1 MDKKNGQKGK
11 FKSKGVN
18 FLKCSPAGPKS
29 MTEFLAHPEEM
40 DTLDHR
46 SNMANTKRHN
56 GTPAQKHPFRPSG
69 QPQVPDDSRSVT
81 NQIEDQD
88 PNEIARIHVHIR
100 KDLADKLVEAVFN
113 RKRDRSYQR
122 KDATQR
128 VIIEQALE
136 KWFENHPV

>member
-29 MTEFLAHPEEM
+29 MAEFLAHPEEM
-40 DTLDHR
+40 DRLDNSR
-46 SNMANTKRHN
+46 SIANVHRHN
-56 GTPAQKHPFRPSG
+56 GTPAQKHRLQQSEQKRIPE
-69 QPQVPDDSRSVT
+69 DSSFVT
-81 NQIEDQD
+81 NHSENLN
-88 PNEIARIHVHIR
+88 PNEITRIHVHIR